1 MLGVRWHRVKD
12 AVETRRKMDE
22 EARDVE
28 KPGGYHQVTRA
39 GGL

>member
-1 MLGVRWHRVKD
+1 MLGVRWHRVED
-12 AVETRRKMDE
+12 AVETRGKMGG

-28 KPGGYHQVTRA
+28 KPGGCHQVTRV